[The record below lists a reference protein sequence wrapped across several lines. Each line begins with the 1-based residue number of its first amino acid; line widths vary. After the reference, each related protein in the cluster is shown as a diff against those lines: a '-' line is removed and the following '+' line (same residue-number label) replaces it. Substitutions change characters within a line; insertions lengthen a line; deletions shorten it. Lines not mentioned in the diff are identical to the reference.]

1 MNLNLSGMKKW
12 ALEAIVAVVC
22 GGAIYFLS

>member
-1 MNLNLSGMKKW
+1 MNLNWNTMKKW
-12 ALEAIVAVVC
+12 ATEAVVAVVC